1 MRRRKAAQEY
11 SADEFDSVIELLKND
26 PRMRRNL
33 EAVTGKTL
41 RGKSNREIFD
51 LYRTVG
57 QAAEVAATF
66 AAFGRARV
74 ILDEVR
80 REVEGQAAVNDA
92 LDLAHAEIRD
102 LKAAK
107 ESLTRVLEDERT
119 AHNNAIAAPA
129 MAVYAEGTG
138 Q

>member
-1 MRRRKAAQEY
+1 MRKRRAQEY
-11 SADEFDSVIELLKND
+11 SSDEFDAVVAFLLSDPKARRDIE
-26 PRMRRNL
+26 
-33 EAVTGKTL
+33 AITGKSL
-41 RGKSNREIFD
+41 RGKQPREIFD
-51 LYRTVG
+51 LFLTV
-57 QAAEVAATF
+57 QKATEVKATF
-66 AAFGRARV
+66 AAYGRASV
-74 ILDEVR
+74 ILNEVR